1 MPVGRIHFE
10 QVWKKFRRGERH
22 NSLRDLIPALAASL
36 VRGARNG
43 DLAQQEFWALEDVS
57 FDVRPGEAL
66 GIIGPNGAGKS
77 TILKLLIRIL
87 RPTRGVAI
95 VQGRVGSLIEIGG
108 CLHPDL
114 TGRENIFLQGSV
126 LGMRRAEVARKFD
139 EIVAF
144 SELSDFI
151 DTPVKRYSSG
161 MNARLGFS
169 VAAHLETDA
178 LVIDEVL
185 AVGDAAFQRKAFERM
200 RVMVGSGVPAVIVSH
215 QLDRIASLCDAAL
228 LLTRGR
234 VVCAGTPAEC
244 IAAYARQ
251 GAASA
256 PPEADA
262 GGLRIDSITLAEPDP
277 VPSGGRLALLV
288 AGEAPAD
295 PTRRIVALRVRS
307 LATGELV
314 FATGTVSQELAL
326 PAGPFRIAVELQ
338 MNVPE
343 GLYAVETLAGQWQR
357 ERESRQGP
365 ALIVHV
371 AGGPGFWGAVQ
382 MNCAMRLAGASG
394 AGAAP

>member
-22 NSLRDLIPALAASL
+22 NSLRDLIPALISSL
-36 VRGARNG
+36 GRPPRNG
-43 DLAQQEFWALEDVS
+43 DLAGQEFWALQDVS

-87 RPTRGVAI
+87 RPTRGLALVA
-95 VQGRVGSLIEIGG
+95 GRVGSLIEIGG

-144 SELSDFI
+144 SELGDFI

-234 VVCAGTPAEC
+234 IACAGTPAEC

-251 GAASA
+251 GAVPA
-256 PPEADA
+256 PAEADA
-262 GGLRIDSITLAEPDP
+262 GGLRIESITLAAPDP
-277 VPSGGRLALLV
+277 VPSGSRLALAV

-314 FATGTVSQELAL
+314 FATGTVSQELPL
-326 PAGPFRIAVELQ
+326 PAGPFRIEVELQ

-343 GLYAVETLAGQWQR
+343 GLYAIETLAGQWQR

-365 ALIVHV
+365 AVIVHV
-371 AGGPGFWGAVQ
+371 SGGPGFWGAVQ
-382 MNCAMRLAGASG
+382 MNCAMRLAAAPG
-394 AGAAP
+394 AGRAS